1 MPIHRSHR
9 HGRSLGRNHL
19 SDSVSV
25 NSVFSAASV
34 LIPIRC
40 STFNFQLWIED
51 PDPVGTVNLL
61 CAALP
66 RATEH
71 TGPCHPRGRQCYHQS
86 ETRDIPL

>member
-9 HGRSLGRNHL
+9 FGRSLGRNYL

-40 STFNFQLWIED
+40 STFNCGSKIPTLSGLSTSFAPLFHGS
-51 PDPVGTVNLL
+51 PNTPVTAIPEVASAIIN
-61 CAALP
+61 P
-66 RATEH
+66 K
-71 TGPCHPRGRQCYHQS
+71 RGIFRY
-86 ETRDIPL
+86 D

>member
-40 STFNFQLWIED
+40 SAPLFHGSRNT
-51 PDPVGTVNLL
+51 PVTAIPEVASAIIN
-61 CAALP
+61 P
-66 RATEH
+66 K
-71 TGPCHPRGRQCYHQS
+71 RGIFRY
-86 ETRDIPL
+86 D